1 MTRTP
6 RTRAPVE
13 GDPLRI
19 RLAAGVAALAIVGAG
34 TGIRA
39 VSEGAVAKY
48 GGDALY
54 TLLVFALVVLAAPR
68 TAPWK
73 AAAVALAVSW
83 GVEFLQLTGLPAA
96 LSRQSTAARL
106 VLGST
111 YNAPDLLWYAVGAA
125 AGWFVAD
132 RTRGARAPV
141 TASRS
146 AAPAGPSGSGSR
158 RRAGS

>member
-6 RTRAPVE
+6 RTRASV
-13 GDPLRI
+13 GGNPLRI
-19 RLAAGVAALAIVGAG
+19 RLAAGTAAMVIVGAG

-39 VSEGAVAKY
+39 VSEGEVAKY

-54 TLLVFALVVLAAPR
+54 TLLLLALVVLVAPR
-68 TAPWK
+68 TTPWK

-83 GVEFLQLTGLPAA
+83 GVEFLQLTDLPAA
-96 LSRQSTAARL
+96 LSRRSTAARL

-111 YNAPDLLWYAVGAA
+111 FNAPDLLWYTVGAA
-125 AGWFVAD
+125 AGWLVAD
-132 RTRGARAPV
+132 RTRGARGPV
-141 TASRS
+141 TASPS
-146 AAPAGPSGSGSR
+146 AAPAAPAGNGSR